1 MKRILFFIALCLLA
15 CSCNLQS
22 QLEATAEIQT
32 KQCPME
38 LGNGIVMTRV
48 DALPGL
54 VLQYTCEIE
63 GVVAAEIKP
72 FITDE
77 AIADSKEEMI
87 RTLVFDENLLK
98 MSRSGVVFKYVIN
111 DDFGDLIYEIS
122 ITQDDLK

>member
-1 MKRILFFIALCLLA
+1 MFMY
-15 CSCNLQS
+15 LQS
-22 QLEATAEIQT
+22 QLEASAETLT

-38 LGNGIVMTRV
+38 LGDGVVMTRV

>member
-54 VLQYTCEIE
+54 VLQYTCEMA

-77 AIADSKEEMI
+77 AIADSKEEVI
-87 RTLVFDENLLK
+87 RTLVVEEDVLK
-98 MSRSGVVFKYVIN
+98 LSRSGVVFKYVYN
-111 DDFGDLIYEIS
+111 DDSGDLIYEIS
-122 ITQDDLK
+122 ITPDDLK

>member
-1 MKRILFFIALCLLA
+1 
-15 CSCNLQS
+15 
-22 QLEATAEIQT
+22 
-32 KQCPME
+32 ME

-54 VLQYTCEIE
+54 VLQTTYEMK